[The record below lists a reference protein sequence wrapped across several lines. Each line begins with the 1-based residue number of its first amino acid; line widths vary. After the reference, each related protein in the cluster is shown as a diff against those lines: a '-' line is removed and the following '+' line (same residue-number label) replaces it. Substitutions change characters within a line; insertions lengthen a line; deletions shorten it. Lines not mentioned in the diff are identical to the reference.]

1 LERQDGGVHK
11 EDIVMEE
18 ILKIAHKTK
27 TLAPAIT
34 PASTH
39 VFKIKTKQNEKAN
52 QKTQSQQKNNFKPYC
67 SRNE

>member
-27 TLAPAIT
+27 TPARDTT
-34 PASTH
+34 PVTLVLL
-39 VFKIKTKQNEKAN
+39 VFKIKNLTK
-52 QKTQSQQKNNFKPYC
+52 
-67 SRNE
+67 

>member
-27 TLAPAIT
+27 TPVPAIT

-39 VFKIKTKQNEKAN
+39 VFKIKTQQNEKTN
-52 QKTQSQQKNNFKPYC
+52 QKTRTEQKNYFK
-67 SRNE
+67 SATVREG

>member
-11 EDIVMEE
+11 EDIVVEE

-27 TLAPAIT
+27 TPARGII

-39 VFKIKTKQNEKAN
+39 VFKIKSKA
-52 QKTQSQQKNNFKPYC
+52 TYS
-67 SRNE
+67 S